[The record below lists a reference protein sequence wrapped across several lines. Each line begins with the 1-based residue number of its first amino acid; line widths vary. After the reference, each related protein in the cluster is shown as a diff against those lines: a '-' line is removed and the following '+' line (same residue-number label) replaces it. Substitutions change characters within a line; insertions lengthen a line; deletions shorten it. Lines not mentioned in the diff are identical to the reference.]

1 METVLDAA
9 CMIKNAVL
17 ENRLPVRDK
26 PDGLSHAGGL
36 FFVILTK
43 SDKCKVLQNVVNW
56 VVSGTKYI
64 KQAYKEQYVKWKN
77 LPDFNIVLKS
87 GNLPNVKKY

>member
-1 METVLDAA
+1 
-9 CMIKNAVL
+9 MIKNAVL

-26 PDGLSHAGGL
+26 PDACIWLI
-36 FFVILTK
+36 FYEILTK